1 MARKKSDMLPYGRK
15 NDQGKRIAGRLV
27 GQNSWNF
34 CWNCLFFLIG
44 KYHVYVWSG

>member
-1 MARKKSDMLPYGRK
+1 MARKKPDMLPYGRK

-44 KYHVYVWSG
+44 KYHVYV